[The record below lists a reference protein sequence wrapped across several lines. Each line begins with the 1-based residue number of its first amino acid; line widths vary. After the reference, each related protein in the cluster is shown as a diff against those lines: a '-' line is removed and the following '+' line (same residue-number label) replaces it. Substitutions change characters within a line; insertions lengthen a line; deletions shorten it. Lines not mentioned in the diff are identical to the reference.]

1 LYEGKSVTDFIS
13 SIEGDSKELVM
24 KVNRYFKTRNDV
36 IKTEDELLRIIH
48 GKDVL
53 RDILAQ

>member
-1 LYEGKSVTDFIS
+1 
-13 SIEGDSKELVM
+13 VM